1 MGFKADKIWMDGAFV
16 DWDQAN
22 LHVLSHV
29 VHYGTSAFEGL
40 RCYKGKKG
48 SAVMRLQEHVK
59 RLFDSTK
66 IYRIEM
72 NYSADQWEAAI
83 LETLRVN
90 KLEEAYI
97 RPFVYRGFGA
107 LGVSPL
113 KCPVHSVVAAWDWGK
128 YLGPEALEKGVS
140 VRVSSWRRAA
150 PNTFPTL
157 AKVGANYMNSQL
169 IKMEAMQDGYDEG
182 IALDV
187 NGYISEGSG
196 ENIFLVINDVLYTPS
211 TSNSILPGL
220 TRHSVIQLARDMGY
234 KVKQQALPREALYTA
249 DEVFMTGTAAELTP
263 VTKID
268 QLPIADGTRGPITK
282 KLQERYFRIITGEED
297 DKFGWLTYV

>member
-1 MGFKADKIWMDGAFV
+1 MGFKADKIWMDGEFV
-16 DWDQAN
+16 DWDNAN

-59 RLFDSTK
+59 RLFDSAK
-66 IYRIEM
+66 IYRFDM
-72 NYSADQWEAAI
+72 PFTPGQWESAI

-90 KLEEAYI
+90 KLDEAYI
-97 RPFVYRGFGA
+97 RPFVFRGFGA
-107 LGVSPL
+107 LGVNPL

-187 NGYISEGSG
+187 NGFISEGSG
-196 ENIFLVINDVLYTPS
+196 ENLFLVINGVLYTPS
-211 TSNSILPGL
+211 TYNSILPGL

-234 KVKQQALPREALYTA
+234 KVKQQSLPREALYTA

-268 QLPIADGTRGPITK
+268 QLEIGDGLRGPVTR
-282 KLQERYFRIITGEED
+282 KLQERYFRIITGEEED
-297 DKFGWLTYV
+297 SFGWLTYL